1 MSRPATASAH
11 PSDSKLA
18 NTVMDVEWEWVGEKL
33 FDVFAWKQKGV
44 HVDELIKNHFLFKQK
59 TIFLAFQ
66 RKSRNHTN
74 THTQTKNTNQMKE
87 GHGDRHHWCTSI
99 HMFRPLI
106 LACIKATNDWMHVHT
121 QPIKCVSVERG
132 RWYHCKRGPKNSS
145 KNRELTQV
153 LSVWGCLCVCP
164 CVCTHTRASEQS
176 WCNRLQQMN

>member
-74 THTQTKNTNQMKE
+74 THTDKKHQPNEGRTRWQT
-87 GHGDRHHWCTSI
+87 
-99 HMFRPLI
+99 PLMHI
-106 LACIKATNDWMHVHT
+106 NSHVQTTYSCMYKSNKWMHVHT